1 MTRLRTIN
9 RRTFGLAGASTLAL
23 APGSLAAAAQSPV
36 DRARNF
42 ATYHF
47 AVGDIGATVV
57 SDGQIAFPAWPT
69 YAPDVDEGEVFA
81 AMQRRAITPPDYL
94 LDTNVLVLDTGS
106 HRILVDTGWGA
117 FAPQVGGLASR
128 LRTHNIEPED
138 IDLILL
144 THLHPDHVGGLTI
157 ADGDPAFPRA
167 DIVVPHAE
175 LGQWRDTPDFGAMT
189 VGDAFKEVFVA
200 ATKRVFAL
208 GSRVRTVAPGEEIV
222 EGVSF
227 SALPGH
233 TVGHAGVRVES
244 GSDALI
250 HAGDT
255 FHDQAFDLDHPSWRT
270 AFDHDP
276 VEAERTRRALLD
288 GAAADGSLLMAYH
301 MPFPGIGRISRTA
314 SAYIWQPAR
323 WRLNP

>member
-1 MTRLRTIN
+1 MTGLSTMT
-9 RRTFGLAGASTLAL
+9 RRTFGLAGASALAL
-23 APGSLAAAAQSPV
+23 APGRPVAASQCPVDLSRNAAA
-36 DRARNF
+36 
-42 ATYHF
+42 YHF
-47 AVGDIGATVV
+47 TIGDIAATVV

-69 YAPDVDEGEVFA
+69 YAPDVDEDEVFA
-81 AMQRRAITPPDYL
+81 AMRRRAITPPDYL
-94 LDTNVLVLDTGS
+94 LDTNVLVLETGT
-106 HRILVDTGWGA
+106 HRILVDSGWGA
-117 FAPQVGGLASR
+117 FAPQVGELASR
-128 LRTHNIEPED
+128 LRTHSIKPED

-157 ADGDPAFPRA
+157 ADGAPAFPRA

-175 LGQWRDTPDFGAMT
+175 LEQWRGTPDFGAMT

-200 ATKRVFAL
+200 ATKRFFAL
-208 GSRVRTVAPGEEIV
+208 GSRFRTVAPGEEIV

-227 SALPGH
+227 IPLPGH

-244 GSDALI
+244 GSNALI

-270 AFDHDP
+270 AFDYDP
-276 VEAERTRRALLD
+276 LQAARTRRALLD
-288 GAAADGSLLMAYH
+288 SAAADETFLMAYH
-301 MPFPGIGRISRTA
+301 MPFPGLGRVLSNDDSYVWHA
-314 SAYIWQPAR
+314 AR